1 LTAAAPAHRA
11 TLLGIGF
18 DQVQQAAVWLMMV
31 SSFFVIKEP
40 APCDLLFIVA
50 LGLYGFSGLRGSIL
64 IVPLLFYLLVYNAGG
79 FISFLEVSNEDK
91 AGMFVITSVYM
102 SASAIFFAL
111 WIAADPL
118 KRWPVFANAYVIGAV
133 IASIIGLMGY
143 FNVAGLGYLQTEERV
158 QGTFKDP
165 NVISTYLILPGL
177 ILVQGFMLG
186 TRGHSVLRMAS
197 LFIIMAALFL
207 AFSRGAWI
215 SFMAASALMIL
226 FTFVLTP
233 SAQLRSRIVLL
244 SILGVAAV
252 IVLVMFLLSIESVRN
267 LFLDRL
273 TLTKSYDTGE
283 HGRFGIQA
291 NSIQYLL
298 QAPFGFGPTLFRK
311 IFGQDPHNVFLNAF
325 ASYGWLGGLVYLV
338 MTTSTIVVGFR
349 TVLMRTPW
357 QNISIVV
364 FFPLLTTILQGVQI
378 DTDHWR
384 HFYWML
390 GLMWGLFAASSAYVG
405 EQTYKT
411 KSPAVGLKVP
421 PNTI

>member
-1 LTAAAPAHRA
+1 LTAVARTHRA
-11 TLLGIGF
+11 TLFGIGF
-18 DQVQQAAVWLMMV
+18 EQVQQAAVWLMMV

-40 APCDLLFIVA
+40 APCDLLFIAA

-79 FISFLEVSNEDK
+79 FISFLEVSNENK

-118 KRWPVFANAYVIGAV
+118 KRWPLFANAYVIGAV
-133 IASIIGLMGY
+133 IAAVIGLMGY
-143 FNVAGLGYLQTEERV
+143 FNVAGLGYLQDEARV

-177 ILVQGFMLG
+177 ILTQGFMLG
-186 TRGHSVLRMAS
+186 TRGYTILRMMA

-215 SFMAASALMIL
+215 SFMAAALLMIL
-226 FTFVLTP
+226 FTFALTP
-233 SAQLRSRIVLL
+233 SAPLRSRIILL
-244 SILGVAAV
+244 SLIGAAGVA
-252 IVLVMFLLSIESVRN
+252 VLIMFLLSIESVRD

-273 TLTKSYDTGE
+273 TLAKSYDTGE

-325 ASYGWLGGLVYLV
+325 ASYGWLGGLVYMV
-338 MTTSTIVVGFR
+338 MTLSTVAIGFR
-349 TVLMRTPW
+349 TILMRTPW

-364 FFPLLTTILQGVQI
+364 FCPLFTTILQGVQI

-390 GLMWGLFAASSAYVG
+390 GLMWGLFAASSTHVG
-405 EQTYKT
+405 EA
-411 KSPAVGLKVP
+411 SRSRVHPLPSRA
-421 PNTI
+421 